1 MNSFKC
7 LTSYIFCIQFKNLN
21 FNFLF
26 SFPIPHRHFVFSIS
40 FYLSFSCLYIL
51 FSVLLK
57 LLHLLSIFS
66 FFQKHCLYSFY
77 FSLFFL
83 SRCVRFSVSFSRY
96 FLFFRQTK
104 KPGSRRAFLF
114 ISSTVIN
121 SILSSV
127 SLFFY
132 SFFHYSVFQ
141 SPSFISSSTICSAS
155 SKL

>member
-51 FSVLLK
+51 FAVLLK

-83 SRCVRFSVSFSRY
+83 SRCVIFSVSFSRY

-104 KPGSRRAFLF
+104 NPALAGHFSLFLLYKLDTSFCLSFLF
-114 ISSTVIN
+114 SS
-121 SILSSV
+121 LR
-127 SLFFY
+127 
-132 SFFHYSVFQ
+132 YSVFH
-141 SPSFISSSTICSAS
+141 P
-155 SKL
+155 